1 MGRLT
6 LALCHRLVAFLSSR
20 LLLMDGKLRL
30 NELVWNDYKAVT
42 ACEGL
47 HSEVLFRLDH
57 HR

>member
-30 NELVWNDYKAVT
+30 NELVWNDDKAVT
-42 ACEGL
+42 ACK
-47 HSEVLFRLDH
+47 
-57 HR
+57 

>member
-1 MGRLT
+1 MGQLT

-20 LLLMDGKLRL
+20 LLLMNGKLRL
-30 NELVWNDYKAVT
+30 NELVRNDDKAVT

-47 HSEVLFRLDH
+47 HPEVLFWLDH